1 MKEERTM
8 SEIDEYFGLENDLER
23 DEEDEQTSEVWLA
36 IGDLM
41 SGLLLF
47 FALLF
52 IVTQVQLQ
60 QKIAELARYKAVV
73 EKLPLAILAAIEQEV
88 GGNAIAVDP
97 ETGDV
102 NLDDRILFA
111 EGQAELKPEGKA
123 FLRDFIPT
131 YSEVIF
137 SDAVFEEQVVR
148 VVIEGHTSSQGSD
161 IANRELSLQRA
172 LAVTNFIFSEEFDFP
187 NKRRFESKIL
197 ISGRGEIDANQTID
211 DPRDR
216 KVTFRFQL
224 RRPNFSQLEELQE

>member
-1 MKEERTM
+1 MKELE
-8 SEIDEYFGLENDLER
+8 EYLGFEDDLER
-23 DEEDEQTSEVWLA
+23 DEDDEQTSEVWLA

-73 EKLPLAILAAIEQEV
+73 EKLPLAILAAIEREV
-88 GGNAIAVDP
+88 GGNAIEVDP

-123 FLRDFIPT
+123 FLQDFIPT

-137 SDAVFEEQVVR
+137 SDAAFEEQVVR
-148 VVIEGHTSSQGSD
+148 VVIEGHTSSRGSD
-161 IANRELSLQRA
+161 IVNRELSLQRA

-187 NKRRFESKIL
+187 DKQRFESKIL

-211 DPRDR
+211 DPKDR

-224 RRPNFSQLEELQE
+224 RRPNFSQLENLQE